1 MEEKLQCN
9 ICNLSI
15 ESNEI
20 ENHINTQ
27 NHKNSKNEYI
37 QQLSS
42 KKRNL
47 VYSSTYYDWK
57 KSQKEIN

>member
-1 MEEKLQCN
+1 MEENFQCN

-27 NHKNSKNEYI
+27 NHKNSKNEFI
-37 QQLSS
+37 QQLNSE
-42 KKRNL
+42 KREIFS
-47 VYSSTYYDWK
+47 SSTYYDWK
-57 KSQKEIN
+57 KSQKKLN